1 MEFDLEQ
8 VYRLVDV
15 QDHTGR
21 SKAESRAL
29 YRDRVGCLAKRLRI
43 CPGDCPYFFRNC
55 LEKFG
60 RSRNPQEYMISVIFI
75 SDLPIR
81 RAALSSR

>member
-1 MEFDLEQ
+1 MKRKMEFDLEQ

-43 CPGDCPYFFRNC
+43 CPAGGSQIVRMDFVQDAN
-55 LEKFG
+55 G
-60 RSRNPQEYMISVIFI
+60 R
-75 SDLPIR
+75 
-81 RAALSSR
+81 